1 MADIPKKE
9 FMVNFPILSRDAIL
23 TSPINYDFGA
33 RIGEWANPFG
43 VTQEE
48 LDSEEWKPMWN
59 YIYPLPEFD
68 KQLSKIDPLR
78 RIAERIQP
86 VTIIY
91 ILPEEEYFLA
101 LCAAGS
107 DFTWDIADAYM
118 ECNYLPPYWCSK
130 LPFNAG
136 GDSND
141 QNAQEIIF
149 GVLKTL
155 EILNAKFQNEEK
167 SHRYLYMANMEGY
180 NGHGQYK
187 GSSE

>member
-1 MADIPKKE
+1 MANIPKKE
-9 FMVNFPILSRDAIL
+9 FMVNFPELSREAIL
-23 TSPINYDFGA
+23 TSPINYDFDK
-33 RIGEWANPFG
+33 RIGEWYNPFG

-48 LDSEEWKPMWN
+48 LDNDEWKPIWN

-68 KQLSKIDPLR
+68 KQLTKIESIRKL
-78 RIAERIQP
+78 AERIQP

-91 ILPEEEYFLA
+91 IKPEEEYFLA
-101 LCAAGS
+101 LCGAGT
-107 DFTWDIADAYM
+107 DLTWEIADAYM
-118 ECNYLPPYWCSK
+118 ECCYLPPYWCAS
-130 LPFNAG
+130 LPQHAG

-155 EILNAKFQNEEK
+155 ELLISKFKNEER

-180 NGHGQYK
+180 NGHGKYE